1 MSKSIAIAKSGGVH
15 LFAIPNS
22 SWTCEGVSRR
32 ALLQVGSL
40 GLFGLSLPR
49 LLAAEKPRPETEKK
63 DVNFI
68 LLWTNGGLSNIDT
81 LDMKPN
87 APVEYRGE
95 FQPIS
100 TNLPGLSV
108 CEHLPLMSQQ
118 MDKVCQV
125 RTIVHQGSQHSEA
138 THWMLTGYPQ
148 VPDVNAAPVGST
160 IYPCFGSVVSKELGW
175 KDGMPPYVQVAGGQM
190 MYSGGGYLGSA
201 YDPLMVRR
209 DPSVPDFSVDDV
221 SIPNEIGVERT
232 ERRRKLLAR
241 LDAWQRQLDKA
252 GGAIADRSEFYRQAY
267 DLITSP
273 AAKKAFDLKS
283 EPDSLRDRYGRTREG
298 QATLLARR
306 LVESG
311 VRFVAVDFSGY
322 DTHDKNFIR
331 LKDPLL
337 PTLDRAWSALLT
349 DLSERG
355 MLSNTVVLCAGE
367 FGRTPRV
374 NGAAGRDH
382 WPLANAICFSGAG
395 IRMGTVVGQTDA
407 KCENVVGAAHTTL
420 DYAATIFKLMGID
433 DSKEYITN
441 DGRPILVNNGG
452 RAIKEI
458 LA

>member
-1 MSKSIAIAKSGGVH
+1 MFQLTQPSR
-15 LFAIPNS
+15 N
-22 SWTCEGVSRR
+22 CEGLSRR
-32 ALLQVGSL
+32 VWLQVGSL
-40 GLFGLSLPR
+40 GLFGMSLPK
-49 LLAAEKPRPETEKK
+49 LLQAEQAQPAVARK
-63 DVNFI
+63 DTNFI
-68 LLWTNGGLSNIDT
+68 LLWTSGGLSNIDT
-81 LDMKPN
+81 LDMKPD

-95 FQPIS
+95 FKPIA

-125 RTIVHQGSQHSEA
+125 RTIVHGGTQHSEA

-148 VPDVNAAPVGST
+148 VPDVNGVPVGST
-160 IYPCFGSVVSKELGW
+160 VYPCFGSVVSKELGW
-175 KDGMPPYVQVAGGQM
+175 KNGLPPYVQCAPNPMG
-190 MYSGGGYLGSA
+190 YSGGGYLGSA
-201 YDPLMVRR
+201 YNPLMVKRNPQ
-209 DPSVPDFSVDDV
+209 DKDFSVDDV
-221 SIPNEIGVERT
+221 SIPSQVGAERT
-232 ERRRKLLAR
+232 ERRRRILDR
-241 LDAWQRQLDKA
+241 LDDWQRQIDKSP
-252 GGAIADRSEFYRQAY
+252 GAVADRGEFYRQAY

-273 AAKKAFDLKS
+273 VAKQAFDLS
-283 EPDSLRDRYGRTREG
+283 AEPDALRDRYGRTREG

-311 VRFVAVDFSGY
+311 VRFVAVDFGGY

-337 PTLDRAWSALLT
+337 PTLDKAWSALLT

-382 WPLANAICFSGAG
+382 WHLTNAIGFSGAG
-395 IRMGTVVGQTDA
+395 VRMGSIVGATDSKCERVVGR
-407 KCENVVGAAHTTL
+407 ENSTL

-433 DSKEYITN
+433 DTKEYISN
-441 DGRPILVNNGG
+441 DGRPIQINNGG
-452 RAIKEI
+452 RAIDEVFT
-458 LA
+458 

>member
-1 MSKSIAIAKSGGVH
+1 MFQ
-15 LFAIPNS
+15 LTQS
-22 SWTCEGVSRR
+22 SRNCEGTSRR
-32 ALLQVGSL
+32 SLLQVGSL
-40 GLFGLSLPR
+40 GLFGMSLPK
-49 LLAAEKPRPETEKK
+49 LLQAEQSQPALARK
-63 DVNFI
+63 DTNFI
-68 LLWTNGGLSNIDT
+68 LLWTSGGLSNIDT
-81 LDMKPN
+81 LDMKPD

-95 FQPIS
+95 FKPIAS
-100 TNLPGLSV
+100 NLPGLSI

-125 RTIVHQGSQHSEA
+125 RTIVHGGTQHSEA

-148 VPDVNAAPVGST
+148 VPDVNGAPVGST

-175 KDGMPPYVQVAGGQM
+175 KNGLPPYVQCAPNPMG
-190 MYSGGGYLGSA
+190 YSGGGYLGSA
-201 YDPLMVRR
+201 YNPLMVKRNPQ
-209 DPSVPDFSVDDV
+209 DKNFSVDDV
-221 SIPNEIGVERT
+221 SIPSQVGAERT
-232 ERRRKLLAR
+232 ERRRRILDR
-241 LDAWQRQLDKA
+241 LDDWQRKIDKSP
-252 GGAIADRSEFYRQAY
+252 GVVADRGEFYRQAY

-273 AAKKAFDLKS
+273 VAKQAFDLNA

-311 VRFVAVDFSGY
+311 VRFVAVDFGGY

-382 WPLANAICFSGAG
+382 WHLTNAIGFSGAG
-395 IRMGTVVGQTDA
+395 VRMGSIVGATDSKCERVVG
-407 KCENVVGAAHTTL
+407 KESSTL

-433 DSKEYITN
+433 GTKEYISN
-441 DGRPILVNNGG
+441 DGRPIQINNGG
-452 RAIKEI
+452 RAIDEVFG
-458 LA
+458 